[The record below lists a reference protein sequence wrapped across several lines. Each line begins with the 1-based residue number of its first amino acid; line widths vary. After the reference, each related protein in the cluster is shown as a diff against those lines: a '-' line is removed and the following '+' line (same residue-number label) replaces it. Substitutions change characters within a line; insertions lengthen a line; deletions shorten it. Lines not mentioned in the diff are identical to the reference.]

1 MPVNSDRRRPGLAG
15 GVVRGG
21 EDDHDGF
28 GITEG
33 IGEDVNDEIVITEW
47 ISEGV
52 RDEFVKTGLS
62 GEDVMDEF
70 VITEGTG
77 EDFIV
82 EIQIIG
88 EDAGP
93 WARGDLPGAK
103 TITWRR
109 KERSVPS
116 ADHRKMHMRLRIWLY
131 RR

>member
-47 ISEGV
+47 TSEGV

-103 TITWRR
+103 
-109 KERSVPS
+109 RSLDVGRNDSRPFS
-116 ADHRKMHMRLRIWLY
+116 WLPHACVY
-131 RR
+131 SLAFIS